1 MNKVKKIGI
10 LWEQTTYGGVD
21 SYLAYLLS
29 SSAFDNIEVVL
40 FTNTT
45 NQGFFRLQKILKN
58 ELLLRNKYSTKQKKE
73 VSCFF
78 FRNI

>member
-29 SSAFDNIEVVL
+29 SSAFDDIEVVL
-40 FTNTT
+40 FTNST

-58 ELLLRNKYSTKQKKE
+58 EFPDKNRLK
-73 VSCFF
+73 
-78 FRNI
+78 